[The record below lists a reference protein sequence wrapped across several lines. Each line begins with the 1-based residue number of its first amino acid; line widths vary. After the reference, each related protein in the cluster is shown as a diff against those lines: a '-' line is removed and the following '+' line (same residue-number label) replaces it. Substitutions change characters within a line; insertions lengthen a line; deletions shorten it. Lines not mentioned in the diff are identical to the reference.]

1 MTLGMVV
8 SMTLGTTDMQD
19 GTADSGVRITADG
32 TVAGILSGRECIR
45 DIIWDRIRDITSLYT
60 WTHGE
65 DQDTRQDRT
74 GCMRAGPPAA
84 EDLAHHRLLE
94 ETFPQVRPEQFQ
106 ELQPHLPAP
115 AASAG
120 P

>member
-1 MTLGMVV
+1 MTLGTVV

-32 TVAGILSGRECIR
+32 MAVGILSGRECILVT
-45 DIIWDRIRDITSLYT
+45 IWDRIRDIISLYT
-60 WTHGE
+60 WIHGE
-65 DQDTRQDRT
+65 DQDIRQVLT
-74 GCMRAGPPAA
+74 GCMRAGLPAA
-84 EDLAHHRLLE
+84 EDLDRHRLHAEIFLR
-94 ETFPQVRPEQFQ
+94 VRPEQFQ
-106 ELQPHLPAP
+106 GLQAHLQAP